1 MRTDWRDSVKLSECR
16 RRAGRLTALLMGA
29 GALAVVVGV
38 GVVRAG
44 GGGAPGDEAAK
55 PAAATSAAKLPPGRV
70 VVKLRHDSAL
80 MEGEL
85 VSFSP
90 AGLHVR
96 LLSRDATPG
105 HEVLISLD
113 RIRDVEGIDEARLSL
128 IGPVMDGLWR
138 GRSRLEREDYELA
151 EKALMPIFEALTERG
166 GLTGPSGSVLAE
178 GVLRIRL
185 NKGWT
190 GAALQP
196 WLLWRVAQEAS
207 GRLGLEAGPSSGVGA
222 APAQRAGYTEWVG
235 GEVARGVLLDRYT
248 GLCVQLPPMFAGS
261 QAERALGATLKNPV
275 WGQMGS
281 TSGSTARIAELYK
294 AAIEGEMS
302 LSRGQEYVLTKALL
316 ENSDDPGVQLVS
328 EIVQSRL
335 GDGAQRAEAR
345 VMLEGRLT
353 RAFTR
358 RAGDSDGPALAMPIW
373 QEAWIRAAI
382 GRSLLR
388 EESARI
394 RRQGLVSMLH
404 VPARMGESQPWLA
417 ALVLRDAAEAMKAS
431 GDVNGAKR
439 LLQDLASRLGDYADD
454 ESQASLVGG
463 PGSGAGGL
471 GGEGTLGGSGTPEL
485 PRTNGEPK
493 PAEGGGSEGGK
504 PAPKP

>member
-1 MRTDWRDSVKLSECR
+1 MMGSWRESLTVGSR
-16 RRAGRLTALLMGA
+16 RFGAVRVCALLMCA
-29 GALAVVVGV
+29 GAVVS
-38 GVVRAG
+38 AG
-44 GGGAPGDEAAK
+44 GGAAWGRAPGDEGAK
-55 PAAATSAAKLPPGRV
+55 PALVKDVSASTTTTTATTVTKLPAGRV
-70 VVKLRHDSAL
+70 VVKLRHESAV

-105 HEVLISLD
+105 HEVVISLD
-113 RIRDVEGIDEARLSL
+113 RIREVEGIDEARLSL
-128 IGPVMDGLWR
+128 IAPVMDGLWR

-151 EKALMPIFEALTERG
+151 EKALGPIFEALSQRG

-196 WLLWRVAQEAS
+196 WLLWRVAQEAG
-207 GRLGLEAGPSSGVGA
+207 GRLGLEPGPSSGVGA
-222 APAQRAGYTEWVG
+222 APTQRAGFTEWVG
-235 GEVARGVLLDRYT
+235 GEFARGVLLDRYT
-248 GLCVQLPPMFAGS
+248 GLCTQLPPMFAGS
-261 QAERALGATLKNPV
+261 QTERALTATLQNPV
-275 WGQMGS
+275 WGQMNS
-281 TSGSTARIAELYK
+281 TTGGTARLAALYR
-294 AAIEGEMS
+294 AAIEGEMA
-302 LSRGQEYVLTKALL
+302 LSRGQEYVLSKGLV
-316 ENSDDPGVQLVS
+316 EKSDDPGVQLVA

-345 VMLEGRLT
+345 VLLEGRLT
-353 RAFTR
+353 RAFAR
-358 RAGDSDGPALAMPIW
+358 RAGDGDGPSLAMPAW

-388 EESARI
+388 EEGARI
-394 RRQGLVSMLH
+394 KRQGLVSMLH

-417 ALVLRDAAEAMKAS
+417 ALVLRDAAEAMKSA

-454 ESQASLVGG
+454 ESQASLMGA
-463 PGSGAGGL
+463 PGSGAGGNG
-471 GGEGTLGGSGTPEL
+471 GGEEKLGGSGTPAL
-485 PRTNGEPK
+485 PRGSPEPK
-493 PAEGGGSEGGK
+493 P
-504 PAPKP
+504 

>member
-1 MRTDWRDSVKLSECR
+1 MIFRLADRL
-16 RRAGRLTALLMGA
+16 RAKTKRPAAFQFRALVASATMS
-29 GALAVVVGV
+29 ALV
-38 GVVRAG
+38 G
-44 GGGAPGDEAAK
+44 GGMARAAGAPGDEVAK
-55 PAAATSAAKLPPGRV
+55 PAEVKDGSADSSSSTKMKTATKLPPGRV
-70 VVKLRHDSAL
+70 VVKLRHDSAT

-85 VSFSP
+85 VSFTP
-90 AGLHVR
+90 GGLHVR

-105 HEVLISLD
+105 HEVVISLD
-113 RIRDVEGIDEARLSL
+113 RIREVEGIDEARLAL

-138 GRSRLEREDYELA
+138 GRSRLEREDYEFA
-151 EKALMPIFEALTERG
+151 EKALMPIFDALSERG

-196 WLLWRVAQEAS
+196 WLLWRVAQEAG
-207 GRLGLEAGPSSGVGA
+207 GRLGLEPGPNSGVGA
-222 APAQRAGYTEWVG
+222 VPTQRAGYAEWIG

-261 QAERALGATLKNPV
+261 QSERALTAALKSPV
-275 WGQMGS
+275 WGQMSS
-281 TSGSTARIAELYK
+281 TSGSTSRMAALYQ
-294 AAIEGEMS
+294 AAIEGEIA
-302 LSRGQEYVLTKALL
+302 LSRGQEFPLSKSLVEK
-316 ENSDDPGVQLVS
+316 SDDPGVQLVA

-335 GDGAQRAEAR
+335 GDGVQRAEAR

-353 RAFTR
+353 RAFAR
-358 RAGDSDGPALAMPIW
+358 RAGDGEGPSLAMPAW

-388 EESARI
+388 EESPRI
-394 RRQGLVSMLH
+394 KRQGLVSMLH

-417 ALVLRDAAEAMKAS
+417 ALVLRDAAEAMKTS

-454 ESQASLVGG
+454 ESQASLAGS
-463 PGSGAGGL
+463 PGSGVGAVK
-471 GGEGTLGGSGTPEL
+471 GEEKLGGSGTPEL

-493 PAEGGGSEGGK
+493 P
-504 PAPKP
+504 